1 LRKLIW
7 AVFAV
12 SLVLTVASFG
22 GALFGLGDS
31 LAVFLHW
38 WAVALSLSSALLLA
52 GHRRVAVLGLAVVV
66 VAVVPMAR
74 GFLSANSTPAGRYTF
89 YQKNLLYNGTGREA
103 IIADIQALAPDFVTL
118 EEVSYANRTVFETL
132 KRSYATSL
140 FCRFNGVG
148 GIAVLSKWP
157 QIEGSANCAGEQG
170 LAAVQVKTP
179 DGVVW
184 AVALHLDW
192 PFPYDQRQQ
201 VKSLTRAMRLLTG
214 PVVLGGDFNMV
225 PWSQTMRDIEN
236 ATGSLRA
243 GPVLRTL
250 KHATLPLRLP
260 IDHILVPS
268 GQARAELR
276 PRFGSDHYGLLLN
289 FDL

>member
-1 LRKLIW
+1 MRKIIW
-7 AVFAV
+7 VVFAV

-31 LAVFLHW
+31 LAVFRHW
-38 WAVALSLSSALLLA
+38 WAVSLSLSSALLLS
-52 GHRRVAVLGLAVVV
+52 GHRRIAVAGLVVVV
-66 VAVVPMAR
+66 VAVTPMAR
-74 GFLSANSTPAGRYTF
+74 GFLSANSTPAGRYAF
-89 YQKNLLYNGTGREA
+89 YQKNLLYDGTGRDA
-103 IIADIQALAPDFVTL
+103 VIADIQSVAPDFVTL
-118 EEVSYANRTVFETL
+118 QEVSYANRKVFETL
-132 KRSYATSL
+132 KRSYPASL
-140 FCRFNGVG
+140 FCRYNGVG
-148 GIAVLSKWP
+148 GVAVLSKWP
-157 QIEGSANCAGEQG
+157 LVAGSANCAGEQG
-170 LAAVQVKTP
+170 LAAIQVTTP
-179 DGVVW
+179 DGPVW
-184 AVALHLDW
+184 VVALHLIW
-192 PFPYDQRQQ
+192 PFPYGQRQQ
-201 VKSLTRAMRLLTG
+201 VKALTGAMGFLKG

-268 GQARAELR
+268 GRGRAQLR
-276 PRFGSDHYGLLLN
+276 PRLGSDHYGLLLN